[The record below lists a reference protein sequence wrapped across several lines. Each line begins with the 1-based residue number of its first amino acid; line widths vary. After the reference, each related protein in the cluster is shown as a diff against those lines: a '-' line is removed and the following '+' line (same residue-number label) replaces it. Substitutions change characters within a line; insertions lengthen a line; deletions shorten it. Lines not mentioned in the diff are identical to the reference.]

1 MNSSA
6 PVSAP
11 ATARQGSLAPAEMLV
26 LALLLAVAALGAVFS
41 ARLLQKRVLASNA
54 VTATLLIQEHP
65 NNPTPTRAV

>member
-1 MNSSA
+1 
-6 PVSAP
+6 
-11 ATARQGSLAPAEMLV
+11 MLV
-26 LALLLAVAALGAVFS
+26 LALLLAVVALGAVFS